1 MIVQRSVTQERI
13 VEVTLAEQRLRLRE
27 GPEVLLDVPVS
38 TARNGPGERLD
49 SECTPR
55 GLHEVH
61 AKIGDGCPPNTVF
74 VGRKPTG
81 EIYSREYAAGAA
93 PGRDWI
99 LTRILWLQGLEP
111 GRNRGGDVDS
121 RQRYIYIHGTPD
133 EVPLGTPGSRGCV
146 RMRNDDLIRLF
157 DLVEVGTRVHIKE

>member
-1 MIVQRSVTQERI
+1 MTRERI
-13 VEVTLAEQRLRLRE
+13 IEVSLAEQRLWLRD
-27 GPEVLLDVPVS
+27 GSDVLMDTRVS

-55 GLHEVH
+55 GWHEIH
-61 AKIGDGCPPNTVF
+61 AKIGAECPPNTVF
-74 VGRKPTG
+74 VGRKATG
-81 EIYSREYAAGAA
+81 EVYSKEYAATAA

-111 GRNRGGDVDS
+111 GRNCGGDVDS

-133 EVPLGTPGSRGCV
+133 DVALGQPGSRGCV
-146 RMRNDDLIRLF
+146 RVRNDDMVRLF

>member
-1 MIVQRSVTQERI
+1 MTVERSIEI
-13 VEVTLAEQRLRLRE
+13 SIAEQRLRLRA
-27 GPEVLLDVPVS
+27 GDAVLLDVPVS
-38 TARNGPGERLD
+38 TARNGAGERVN

-55 GLHEVH
+55 GWHEIH
-61 AKIGDGCPPNTVF
+61 AKIGADCVPNTVF

-81 EIYSREYAAGAA
+81 EIYSQEYAAAAA

-111 GRNRGGDVDS
+111 GRNRDGDVDS

-146 RMRNDDLIRLF
+146 RMRNDDVIRLF